1 MNLAWACYNRKKNL
15 KHDVYCVLQDYLG
28 DIIYEYLVY
37 IFDEVIKCV
46 LNRKTDFKTKR
57 WFGFEIFVLFGM
69 VLRLFCRKVS
79 SL

>member
-15 KHDVYCVLQDYLG
+15 KHVVYRVLQDYLVYV
-28 DIIYEYLVY
+28 IYEYLVY

-46 LNRKTDFKTKR
+46 INMKTDFKTKR
-57 WFGFEIFVLFGM
+57 WFDFEIFVPFGM